1 MKKLVAA
8 IAMVSL
14 STTAIAGAKVYGR
27 IDAGVASM
35 QGVGSSDSNLTGL
48 AYGPLSSSRWG
59 IKGKEDL
66 GGGWKATFKLESELH
81 NDTGRAGGN
90 NKRPSGV
97 GDVFWKRHSTVGLK
111 GPFGSID
118 AGMMKSLDKIRATKY
133 SMLGANFGGFKTYK
147 GIKIGDRVE
156 NSLTWHSPK
165 LGPAKVAVQYGF
177 GETVGDFKSNSRL
190 AAALDFKLMGQKAT
204 VYYSTQEGATGTDWS
219 QIGVGVAANVKDFVV
234 KGGYVQLNNDTA
246 SESFAKADA
255 TGYHVS
261 AAVPLSSHTKAY
273 AGYNY
278 TTSDDDKGASG
289 YQLAMLHNLSKKT
302 TLYAMYASVN
312 NEDNGKLSAHKKGLS
327 AAPIAGGDSS
337 GFVVGMRLKF

>member
-8 IAMVSL
+8 IAMACL

-35 QGVGSSDSNLTGL
+35 QGVGSDENNLTGL

-97 GDVFWKRHSTVGLK
+97 GDVFWKRHSTVGLE

-118 AGMMKSLDKIRATKY
+118 AGMMKTLDKIRATKY

-147 GIKIGDRVE
+147 GIMIGDRVE
-156 NSLTWHSPK
+156 NSLTWHSPS
-165 LGPAKVAVQYGF
+165 LGFGKVAVQYGF
-177 GETVGDFKSNSRL
+177 GETAGDFKSNSRL
-190 AAALDFKLMGQKAT
+190 AAALDFKLAGQKAT

-219 QIGVGVAANVKDFVV
+219 QVGVGVAAKVKDVVV

-255 TGYHVS
+255 SGYHIS
-261 AAVPLSSHTKAY
+261 AAVPVSSHTKAY

>member
-1 MKKLVAA
+1 MKKFILM
-8 IAMVSL
+8 IAMASL

-27 IDAGVASM
+27 VDAGVASM
-35 QGVGSSDSNLTGL
+35 SGVGSDDSNLTGL

-66 GGGWKATFKLESELH
+66 GGGYKATFKLESELH

-111 GPFGSID
+111 GPFGSLD

-165 LGPAKVAVQYGF
+165 LGFGKVALQYGF

-190 AAALDFKLMGQKAT
+190 AAALDFKVAGQKAT

-219 QIGVGVAANVKDFVV
+219 QYGLGVAAKVKDITI

-246 SESFAKADA
+246 SDTFASSDA
-255 TGYHVS
+255 TGYHIS
-261 AAVPLSSHTKAY
+261 AAVPVSGHTKAY

-278 TTSDDDKGASG
+278 TTSDNDKGASG
-289 YQLAMLHNLSKKT
+289 FQLAMLHNLSKKT
-302 TLYAMYASVN
+302 TMYAMYASVN